1 MSFQSI
7 FCILSFSDCS
17 RPQHQE
23 STKFI
28 IIIIFFGGG
37 GGRGGGILRVNEAM
51 SLLRSN
57 VANLLILGRSFQTN
71 RYLKIKK
78 P

>member
-28 IIIIFFGGG
+28 IIIFFLG

>member
-28 IIIIFFGGG
+28 IIIIFFFLGGG
-37 GGRGGGILRVNEAM
+37 GGGILRVNEAM